1 VVRGRS
7 GAATTASAVVTLPQ
21 AYVDTTYPQQ
31 NGNTVAVNAGGS
43 LQAALND
50 AQPGDTIVLQAGAT
64 FRGPFTLPV
73 GRAGS

>member
-1 VVRGRS
+1 
-7 GAATTASAVVTLPQ
+7 VVTLPQ